1 MTITRRLIL
10 AVAVATV
17 GSLASMGSAH
27 AQDQAVAAS
36 SVIEAIKQRGT
47 LQVGLSTF
55 VPWSMHSKDG
65 ELIGFEIDVA
75 KQLAEDMGVEV
86 EFVPTAWDGI
96 IPALLA
102 GKFDLIISGMTI
114 TPERNLTVNFTDAYA
129 HSGMRLIANKKHEG
143 KLATPADFNSP
154 DVTFSLRR
162 GSTPVAYA
170 KEVFPEAN
178 LLLFDDDGASI
189 QEVVNDNSD
198 ATLGYEPNPS
208 SWLLDYPDKIYL
220 PFDDL
225 LNAGSEGFALRKG
238 DPDALNFFNN
248 WIALRWQDGFL
259 QARNDYWFRTRDWAG
274 QMPN

>member
-1 MTITRRLIL
+1 MTIKRRSLL
-10 AVAVATV
+10 AMAA
-17 GSLASMGSAH
+17 LAALTASGPAP

-55 VPWSMHSKDG
+55 VPWSMNSKDG

-75 KQLAEDMGVEV
+75 KKLAEDMGVEV

-96 IPALLA
+96 IPALIA
-102 GKFDLIISGMTI
+102 GKFDVIISGMTV
-114 TPERNLTVNFTDAYA
+114 TPERNLTINFTDAYA
-129 HSGMRLIANKKHEG
+129 HSGMRLIANKKHQG
-143 KLATPADFNSP
+143 KLSTMADFDSP

-170 KEVFPEAN
+170 KEVFPNAK

-189 QEVVNDNSD
+189 QEVVNDNAD

-208 SWLLDYPDKIYL
+208 TWLLDYPDQIYL

-225 LNAGSEGFALRKG
+225 LNAGSEAFALRKG

-259 QARNDYWFRTRDWAG
+259 QERNDYWFRTRDWAD
-274 QMPN
+274 QMPG

>member
-1 MTITRRLIL
+1 MTIKRRSIL
-10 AVAVATV
+10 AIAAMTA
-17 GSLASMGSAH
+17 LAGLAGPAR
-27 AQDQAVAAS
+27 AQDQEVAAS

-75 KQLAEDMGVEV
+75 TKLAEDMGVEV
-86 EFVPTAWDGI
+86 EFVATAWDGI
-96 IPALLA
+96 IPALIA
-102 GKFDLIISGMTI
+102 GKFDVIISGMTV

-143 KLATPADFNSP
+143 KLSTMADFDSP

-170 KEVFPEAN
+170 KEVFPNAN

-208 SWLLDYPDKIYL
+208 SWLLDYPDQIYL

-225 LNAGSEGFALRKG
+225 LNAGSEAFALRKG

-259 QARNDYWFRTRDWAG
+259 QERNDYWFRTRDWAD
-274 QMPN
+274 QMPG

>member
-1 MTITRRLIL
+1 MTIRRRSIL
-10 AVAVATV
+10 AMAALAAVA
-17 GSLASMGSAH
+17 GLAGPVR
-27 AQDQAVAAS
+27 AQDQAVASA

-75 KQLAEDMGVEV
+75 KKLALDMGVEA

-96 IPALLA
+96 IPALIA
-102 GKFDLIISGMTI
+102 GKFDVIISGMTV

-143 KLATPADFNSP
+143 KLSTMADFDSP

-170 KEVFPEAN
+170 KEVFPNAN

-208 SWLLDYPDKIYL
+208 SWLLDYPEQIYL

-225 LNAGSEGFALRKG
+225 LNAGSEAFALRKG

-259 QARNDYWFRTRDWAG
+259 QERNDYWFRTRDWAG
-274 QMPN
+274 QMPG

>member
-1 MTITRRLIL
+1 MTIRRRSIL
-10 AVAVATV
+10 AAAALAAVA
-17 GSLASMGSAH
+17 GLAGPVH
-27 AQDQAVAAS
+27 AQDQEVAAS

-55 VPWSMHSKDG
+55 VPWSMNNKDG

-75 KQLAEDMGVEV
+75 NKLAEDMGVEV

-96 IPALLA
+96 IPALIA
-102 GKFDLIISGMTI
+102 GKFDVIISGMTV
-114 TPERNLTVNFTDAYA
+114 TPARNLTVNFSIPYA
-129 HSGMRLIANKKHEG
+129 HSGMRLVANKKHEG
-143 KLATPADFNSP
+143 KLSTLADFNSP
-154 DVTFSLRR
+154 DISFSLRR

-170 KEVFPEAN
+170 KQVFPDAN

-189 QEVVNDNSD
+189 QEVINDRAD

-208 SWLLDYPDKIYL
+208 TWLIDYPDQIFQ

-225 LNAGSEGFALRKG
+225 LNPGSEGFALRKG

-259 QARNDYWFRTRDWAG
+259 QQRNDYWFRTQDWAD
-274 QMPN
+274 QMAN